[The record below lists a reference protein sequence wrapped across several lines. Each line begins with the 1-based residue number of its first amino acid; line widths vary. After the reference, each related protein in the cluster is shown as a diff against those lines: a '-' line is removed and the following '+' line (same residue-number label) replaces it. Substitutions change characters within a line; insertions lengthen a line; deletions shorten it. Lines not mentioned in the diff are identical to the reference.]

1 VIYCDTET
9 TGLDPRREAELR
21 IISVSDGTNAAAYD
35 VWDEVQ
41 AKQAKDILYG
51 ARYDTFVAHNAQ
63 FDLDFL
69 AEWGHHHEGPIF
81 DTMVAWQVLHAGE
94 RDEKNM
100 HIPARLDYI
109 VQRLFGET
117 LDKQYQKARWDGA
130 VDNQML
136 AYAAEDAEILVDL
149 HRELEAGLKNYNL
162 DKIFKLEMQLLPI
175 LLEAKRTGVTVDV
188 AAAKALI
195 YKCESN
201 AKKLETKLPMIYM
214 DKVPVHAETSTDALF
229 EVPASYKKER
239 MNPRAPQQ
247 VAEFFGLPDATED
260 TLREYVKET
269 GNEHAKTVM
278 AIKKERK
285 KASSVKKQIL
295 DRVTGDGRIHTTF
308 RQTFTDTGRLSST
321 EPNLQNQDR
330 GSDVR
335 GLFVA
340 PIGKRFVIADY
351 SQLELRLA
359 AYYSGDK
366 TMIKAYAD
374 GRDLHSETQ
383 LRIFGDPDSM
393 SSDERKKTR
402 TLSKNINFGLVY
414 GGGAGV
420 LQRFAA
426 KSGIDIS
433 DDEAKE
439 YRDAFREAY
448 PELVWWQRK
457 EGNVDR
463 EYIYTHLGRRRY
475 VEKGE
480 YFNARINNKIQ
491 GTASDGMKLAMVYL
505 YRNHGILPLLNV
517 HDELL
522 VEADEKE
529 AEGIATILPL
539 VMSDAMYRATGM
551 SRTNPKVPIEAEVDI
566 GTSWSD
572 KH

>member
-1 VIYCDTET
+1 
-9 TGLDPRREAELR
+9 
-21 IISVSDGTNAAAYD
+21 
-35 VWDEVQ
+35 
-41 AKQAKDILYG
+41 
-51 ARYDTFVAHNAQ
+51 
-63 FDLDFL
+63 
-69 AEWGHHHEGPIF
+69 
-81 DTMVAWQVLHAGE
+81 
-94 RDEKNM
+94 
-100 HIPARLDYI
+100 
-109 VQRLFGET
+109 
-117 LDKQYQKARWDGA
+117 
-130 VDNQML
+130 
-136 AYAAEDAEILVDL
+136 
-149 HRELEAGLKNYNL
+149 LEAGLKNYNL

-463 EYIYTHLGRRRY
+463 EYIHTHLGRRRY

-480 YFNARINNKIQ
+480 FFNARINNKIQ